1 MIEYDREFMGT
12 SLSPFIDGVMED
24 EKEVCSFRHFSKKRQ
39 KQIVELAQDAAIRA
53 GLGLR

>member
-1 MIEYDREFMGT
+1 MIDYDREFMGS

-39 KQIVELAQDAAIRA
+39 KQLVLLAQDAMIRA